1 MAKKKLGQLPP
12 QYDFIL
18 NPYTDLRF
26 SRCPKCRAKT
36 GQRKIPL
43 VIWVDPHY
51 PVSLNYT
58 CRYCMNCDLLI
69 AHQNEIENLLAQL
82 FRERNPQIIGNEYTV
97 LGTMEKTA
105 WNRGVQKPI
114 EFQDMPAYLHEF
126 NQVLKLEL
134 TGVLPDPDQETAR
147 LMPPPSSENKD
158 SPANKSAS
166 PSHHLIDN
174 LPKTM
179 ALLEKMKLAL
189 PITSRPTK
197 DWVNA
202 LKKQG
207 VQMDRSRDVQIKD
220 VHYMGDEGGITCDI
234 TPPGKEKTPVLC
246 SLTHLSIRPEH
257 PLFAEIR
264 AYQEQREQKLAQD
277 YGIAGFSVT
286 PRKRH

>member
-1 MAKKKLGQLPP
+1 MAKKQFGQLPP
-12 QYDFIL
+12 QYDFFL
-18 NPYTDLRF
+18 NPYDDLRF
-26 SRCPKCRAKT
+26 TRCPKCGAKT

-58 CRYCMNCDLLI
+58 CRYCKNCDLLI
-69 AHQNEIENLLAQL
+69 AHQNEIENLLARL

-105 WNRGVQKPI
+105 WKQGVQKPI
-114 EFQDMPAYLHEF
+114 EFQDLPAHLREF
-126 NQVLKLEL
+126 IQVLKFEL
-134 TGVLPDPDQETAR
+134 TGHPTDQEQETVHEMLPLDA
-147 LMPPPSSENKD
+147 ETKD
-158 SPANKSAS
+158 SPANKGVS
-166 PSHHLIDN
+166 PSHQLIDN

-179 ALLEKMKLAL
+179 ALLEKMKFAL
-189 PITSRPTK
+189 PITARPTK
-197 DWVNA
+197 ELVNA

-207 VQMDRSRDVQIKD
+207 IQLDRYRDVQIKG

-246 SLTHLSIRPEH
+246 SITHLSIRSEH
-257 PLFAEIR
+257 LLFGEIR
-264 AYQEQREQKLAQD
+264 AYQEQRERKLAQD
-277 YGIAGFSVT
+277 YGMAGFTVT